1 MGAGALP
8 GSWLPLGR
16 PSSSL
21 FAPEVGLDQ
30 RYFSY
35 FFFYFRSPSSLPRV
49 LAPVVSVA
57 SERVN
62 PVMGKFWYASSALT
76 LGFENAGLADFA
88 TPRASCQQDV
98 ATFAA

>member
-1 MGAGALP
+1 MGAGALL

-35 FFFYFRSPSSLPRV
+35 FFLLPLSVEPPARSRSCRECRIGTGEPSYGEILVRF
-49 LAPVVSVA
+49 LCF
-57 SERVN
+57 N
-62 PVMGKFWYASSALT
+62 PW
-76 LGFENAGLADFA
+76 FENAGLADFA

-98 ATFAA
+98 AMFGA